1 MVMGLLVM
9 MSIEFVSRVTP
20 HRMHLVCQET
30 SMPKTSVRET
40 SAFSLHGPTGVAP
53 QECGEAQPAVAG
65 IKDRHINPKG
75 VDVMALTA
83 F

>member
-1 MVMGLLVM
+1 
-9 MSIEFVSRVTP
+9 
-20 HRMHLVCQET
+20 
-30 SMPKTSVRET
+30 MPKTSVREKT
-40 SAFSLHGPTGVAP
+40 FAFSLHELTTGTAP